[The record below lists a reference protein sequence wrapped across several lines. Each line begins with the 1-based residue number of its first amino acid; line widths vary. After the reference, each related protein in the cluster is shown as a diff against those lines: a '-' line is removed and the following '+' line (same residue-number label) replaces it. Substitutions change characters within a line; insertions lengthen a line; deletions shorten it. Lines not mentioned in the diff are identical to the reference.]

1 MPIKDSTDLVKQFAH
16 TVTTGQTDLDYAL
29 RTRVIHVKL
38 PADAAASTAT
48 EHRLFIT
55 DQAIV
60 IQSVKLLPESTVAV
74 GDGTNF
80 ATLALQTGDL
90 AGGALAAALVAKT
103 TNVAQLG
110 AFASNVAKDLVTG
123 ANYSVAAGQRVCLN
137 VTKDGTGRQLG
148 TMTVQ
153 VIYQVA

>member
-29 RTRVIHVKL
+29 RTRVIHVKT
-38 PADAAASTAT
+38 PADAMANTAT

-55 DQAIV
+55 DQPIV
-60 IQSVKLLPESTVAV
+60 IQSVKILPEATTLA
-74 GDGTNF
+74 DNTDY

-90 AGGALAAALVAKT
+90 AGGALATALASKDTRAASL
-103 TNVAQLG
+103 NGL
-110 AFASNVAKDLVTG
+110 ASNVAKDIVTA
-123 ANYSVAAGQRVCLN
+123 ANYSVAAGQRVSLN
-137 VTKDGTGRQLG
+137 VTKANAGKVVGA
-148 TMTVQ
+148 MTVQ